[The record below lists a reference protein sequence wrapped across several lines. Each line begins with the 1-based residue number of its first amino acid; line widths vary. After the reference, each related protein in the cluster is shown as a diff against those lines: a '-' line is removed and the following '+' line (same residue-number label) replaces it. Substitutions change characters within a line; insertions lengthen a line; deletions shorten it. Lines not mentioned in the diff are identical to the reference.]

1 MQFKL
6 DAKLIESLQDYSKLL
21 NKSVDVILKEALE
34 DYFAKIQKEMIEK
47 NMQEEYNLTN
57 LSYDEFWDGFELDDE

>member
-6 DAKLIESLQDYSKLL
+6 DVKLIESLQDYSKLL

-47 NMQEEYNLTN
+47 NMQQEHNLTN
-57 LSYDEFWDGFELDDE
+57 LSYEEFWDGFEIDD

>member
-47 NMQEEYNLTN
+47 NMQQEHNLTN
-57 LSYDEFWDGFELDDE
+57 LSYEEFWDGFEIDD